1 MKIVF
6 TNMYENNSFLPIPAN
21 NFIPEW
27 YKKTD
32 GYMDDI
38 RRPDPDYGTTAT
50 IKKCMPVFDAITSG
64 YLIVSAADIYISQVF
79 DEIDQKNVPHL
90 QWASENLITF
100 HDNKQAK
107 LYPVN
112 WGLKYPKFQ
121 NQWSIKTPPG
131 YSCLFITPLHRDL
144 PFTILPGIVD
154 TDKYTNPVNF
164 PFILNDVGW
173 EGMIEAGTPIAQVIP
188 FKRDSWTMEIGSKEE
203 KNKNF
208 DVYRK
213 LKSGFFNVYKNNYW
227 SKKSFK

>member
-1 MKIVF
+1 MNIIF
-6 TNMYENNSFLPIPAN
+6 TNMYENNAFLPIPGN

-32 GYMDDI
+32 GYIDNKKT
-38 RRPDPDYGTTAT
+38 PDPNYGTTAT

-64 YLIVSAADIYISQVF
+64 YLIVSPADVYINQVF
-79 DEIDQKNVPHL
+79 DEIDQKNVPNL
-90 QWASENLITF
+90 QWASESLITF
-100 HDNKQAK
+100 HDNEQAK

-121 NQWSIKTPPG
+121 NQWSIETPPG

-164 PFILNDVGW
+164 PFILNDAGW

-188 FKRDSWTMEIGSKEE
+188 FKRDSWEMKIGSKKE
-203 KNKNF
+203 KNKSF
-208 DVYRK
+208 DVHRR
-213 LKSGFFNVYKNNYW
+213 LKSGFFNVYKNTYW